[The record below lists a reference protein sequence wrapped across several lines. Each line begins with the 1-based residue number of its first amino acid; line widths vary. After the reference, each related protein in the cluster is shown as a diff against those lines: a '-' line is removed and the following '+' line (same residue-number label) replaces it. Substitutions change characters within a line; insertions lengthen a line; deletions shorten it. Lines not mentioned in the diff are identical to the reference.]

1 MGSLISGPFSLH
13 SDWIRSIAWSPDEK
27 KYAFKY
33 PWSVMTHAYKC
44 RIITGSDDSKVKVV
58 AVETGNVMYTM
69 AFHRSWVRA
78 VLSTQDHFISCSDD
92 R

>member
-1 MGSLISGPFSLH
+1 
-13 SDWIRSIAWSPDEK
+13 
-27 KYAFKY
+27 
-33 PWSVMTHAYKC
+33 MTHAYKC